1 MKKIFT
7 LIIVALCAI
16 SVNAQGSYII
26 ADGEAI
32 TSGQEITGVTGI
44 KLTFA
49 ADTYSAGKKVM
60 NWADADFVAYTAGKL
75 NGSFSTGNEP
85 SGCLYKF
92 QPTVDGTVTAGIQ
105 LNASKSL
112 YIVDGTFAEVAP
124 KSYNLPAAADAATQT
139 LTDHQVTTKSN
150 GTVTFD
156 VKANGI
162 YYLLCTG
169 SKLGFFGFKFT
180 TGATGIS
187 NLATENTKNAEIY
200 NLAGQKVNKT
210 YKGVV
215 IQNGKKIINK

>member
-1 MKKIFT
+1 
-7 LIIVALCAI
+7 
-16 SVNAQGSYII
+16 
-26 ADGEAI
+26 
-32 TSGQEITGVTGI
+32 
-44 KLTFA
+44 
-49 ADTYSAGKKVM
+49 M

-85 SGCLYKF
+85 SGCSYKF

-150 GTVTFD
+150 GTVTLMSKQTAHIISYAQVQNWD
-156 VKANGI
+156 SLVSNSM
-162 YYLLCTG
+162 TG
-169 SKLGFFGFKFT
+169 T
-180 TGATGIS
+180 TGIS

-210 YKGVV
+210 YKGGNSKRQEDYKQTKM
-215 IQNGKKIINK
+215 IAR